1 LGKLLNTIKII
12 QNHLNRHLEIEGIL
26 LTMYDARLRLCNQVV
41 DDVKTHFQD
50 IVFDTIIQRNT
61 KLGEAPSFGV
71 PVIYHDADSKGSIN
85 YLNLAKEILVKNGII
100 DTTEETS
107 VA

>member
-1 LGKLLNTIKII
+1 
-12 QNHLNRHLEIEGIL
+12 
-26 LTMYDARLRLCNQVV
+26 V